1 MRQNL
6 FTTII
11 LLSTFFIGR
20 GQNQYEKSDDESRI
34 VLNTF
39 IPENVL
45 ENTPSARKLF
55 ITKLGQITSRNGLG
69 GSNSNPENRF
79 IISGDLNI
87 LTKEVLPTAP
97 PKYAVTIETNIAV
110 GDGIDGIAFSSDFIE
125 FKGIGVS
132 EDKAFISAIRKI
144 NPRNKQIQELLE
156 NGKKKIIEYYNTQ
169 CDFIQKEANTL
180 SDSRSFDQAVYVLSQ
195 VPKITKDCYDS
206 SMDLAVGITK
216 KKFEFECQ
224 TNISKAKSLISNGMF
239 SEATTLLGFYT
250 KDMECYSDVS
260 LLLEE
265 IKIGICSKFIGQ
277 ARGHW
282 ANRNSKS
289 AAQSL
294 ANINSNSPCYE
305 ESLVISKEISGYL
318 DEKEKIEWD
327 LNYEKYKDDLAI
339 KNREL
344 DNQES
349 RIKATRDIGVAY
361 GKNQPKKITYS
372 PIIR

>member
-180 SDSRSFDQAVYVLSQ
+180 SDSRSFDQAIYVLSQ